1 MLYCFSIDFLWI
13 VYATPSLYSVDY
25 ERNRTSPF
33 VVAHEHRL
41 QIIKDFN
48 TYYVFVRKS
57 IGNP

>member
-1 MLYCFSIDFLWI
+1 MDFLWI
-13 VYATPSLYSVDY
+13 YATPSLYSVDY

-48 TYYVFVRKS
+48 KYYVFVRKS
-57 IGNP
+57 MGNP